1 MGDLLNQSQQMELL
15 TREDEPKQPV
25 VVEKPKYGSSNGI
38 LVLPLRKGRR
48 GPYFVKW

>member
-1 MGDLLNQSQQMELL
+1 MCDLLNQPQQMELL

-25 VVEKPKYGSSNGI
+25 VVEKPKCGSNNSI
-38 LVLPLRKGRR
+38 LVLPLRKGKR